1 VIGHRAEIVNDASK
15 PEGVFARVADCERM
29 FRYYRPTVSLE
40 RGIETVYCYQR
51 AAGLVSDAQ
60 AAVPA

>member
-1 VIGHRAEIVNDASK
+1 
-15 PEGVFARVADCERM
+15 M

-60 AAVPA
+60 AAIPA